1 MGHRRRPVRVGPYT
15 NISRDRRAWSVCVK
29 RAGRHVSDYFPDAV
43 WGGKRLALVAA
54 RRFRDDVLKRVEPDL
69 RVRRRV
75 PKGVRSETG
84 VVGVTV
90 ERYVVG
96 GRVYR
101 RFVAHWSDPET
112 GPMRKRFSVGLY
124 GEEQARARA
133 EEARRKGVAQS
144 RTRLR
149 ERQVADA
156 ERRLEEAP
164 PMPRVVR
171 APLSR
176 KGIRMPRR
184 RGR

>member
-1 MGHRRRPVRVGPYT
+1 MKHGRRSIRVRPFT
-15 NISRDRRAWSVCVK
+15 NISRNGRAWIVCVR
-29 RAGRHVSDYFPDAV
+29 RAGRHVADYFPDAV
-43 WGGKRLALVAA
+43 WGGKGLALVAA
-54 RRFRDDVLKRVEPDL
+54 RRFRDELLKRVEPDL

-84 VVGVTV
+84 VVGVTM

-96 GRVYR
+96 GRAYR

-124 GEEQARARA
+124 GKEQARALA

-144 RTRLR
+144 RAQLR
-149 ERQVADA
+149 EQQVAEA
-156 ERRLEEAP
+156 ERRLEAAP
-164 PMPRVVR
+164 PMPRMVR
-171 APLSR
+171 NPLSR

>member
-1 MGHRRRPVRVGPYT
+1 MGHRRRPVRVRPFT
-15 NISRDRRAWSVCVK
+15 NIARDRRAWSVCVR
-29 RAGRHVSDYFPDAV
+29 RAGRRVADYFPDAV
-43 WGGKRLALVAA
+43 WGGKGLALVAA
-54 RRFRDDVLKRVEPDL
+54 RRFRDELLKRVEPDL

-75 PKGVRSETG
+75 PKGARNETG
-84 VVGVTV
+84 VVGVTM

-101 RFVAHWSDPET
+101 RYVAHWSDPET

-124 GEEQARARA
+124 GEEEARALA
-133 EEARRKGVAQS
+133 EEARRKGVARS
-144 RTRLR
+144 RAQLR

-156 ERRLEEAP
+156 DRRLEQAP

-171 APLSR
+171 DPLSR